1 MNENND
7 KWTPEDESRFVELAR
22 KRERIQ
28 GLMRSAVLN
37 VALKLTDPPKVFAP
51 PLPGAAPT
59 MPQSEADRLT
69 DRMIAN
75 ADTLRDALQPYD
87 SGVRPARA
95 NGG

>member
-1 MNENND
+1 MNENKD
-7 KWTPEDESRFVELAR
+7 RWTPEDEARFVELAR

-37 VALKLTDPPKVFAP
+37 VALKLTEKPTFAP
-51 PLPGAAPT
+51 PLPGTTPT

-75 ADTLRDALQPYD
+75 ADALRDALQPYD
-87 SGVRPARA
+87 SGVRPAQA